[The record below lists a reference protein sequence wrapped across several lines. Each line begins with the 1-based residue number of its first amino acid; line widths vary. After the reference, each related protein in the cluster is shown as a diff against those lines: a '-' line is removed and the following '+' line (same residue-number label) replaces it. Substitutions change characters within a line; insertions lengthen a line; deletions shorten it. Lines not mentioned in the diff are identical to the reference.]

1 MFVWLT
7 FMVHE
12 SRGAAMNEWSIYSAL
27 GEAVAIRRKAMRLTQ
42 AQVATKV
49 GISRASIANIESGR
63 QKVLLHQVYL
73 LAEALKLPSIM
84 SLLPKSLLQS
94 GGDLA
99 VPISR
104 DDISERQKAQVS
116 DALMGMFASSPAITA
131 TDEA

>member
-1 MFVWLT
+1 
-7 FMVHE
+7 
-12 SRGAAMNEWSIYSAL
+12 MNEWSIYSAL
-27 GEAVAIRRKAMRLTQ
+27 GQAVAIRRKAMSLTQ
-42 AQVATKV
+42 AQVAARV

-84 SLLPKSLLQS
+84 SLLPKTLLR
-94 GGDLA
+94 GDSEVV

-116 DALMGMFASSPAITA
+116 DALMGIFANDKALVASNES
-131 TDEA
+131 

>member
-1 MFVWLT
+1 
-7 FMVHE
+7 
-12 SRGAAMNEWSIYSAL
+12 MNEWSIYPAL
-27 GEAVAIRRKAMRLTQ
+27 GEAVATRRKAMRLTQ

-73 LAEALKLPSIM
+73 LAEALQLPSIM
-84 SLLPKSLLQS
+84 SLLPKSLLR
-94 GGDLA
+94 GEGDLA

-116 DALMGMFASSPAITA
+116 DALMGMFSSSSAIAT
-131 TDEA
+131 TDET

>member
-7 FMVHE
+7 FVVRE
-12 SRGAAMNEWSIYSAL
+12 CRGAVMNEYAIYSAL
-27 GEAVAIRRKAMRLTQ
+27 GEAVAIRRKAMSLTQ
-42 AQVATKV
+42 TQVAAKV

-84 SLLPKSLLQS
+84 SLLPKSLLR
-94 GGDLA
+94 GENDVV

-116 DALMGMFASSPAITA
+116 DALMGMFASSPAIAA